1 MKEDVAQIILGLTK
15 SFKAMQMY
23 GMNHSSFRHFFEP
36 FYQKTAEY
44 LKGHNE
50 ISLKVEKFQI
60 VHIDQVVYKEEEM
73 DMSIAFRLFKD
84 GIRSI
89 SFLSGLT
96 SDELLLFIDVISRPA
111 KDWDVALGL
120 WECNF
125 THITFYVIEAEEV
138 LDYRVPEVPI
148 QYVDYD
154 EKLKQL
160 ILREK
165 IDIDAVII
173 PDLDTEEVE
182 NLKTCMSS
190 DEKTAI
196 LPVVIKTLGDY
207 LHTERSQEIIDGLIE
222 ILESCVNMKDFYNAR
237 RIAYKLKDI
246 PDIKYIE
253 RFENET
259 TIASFRE
266 TVNVPEDDVF
276 NEFLAFIGFFGKKS
290 IPFLIEL
297 MPYIERS
304 DRLNALR
311 HRVAHIAKDDP
322 SSVVA
327 FLRSTEP
334 GTVLNAISILGL
346 VKPDGIAKMLDR
358 LADHPNREVRLA
370 VIEALGNA
378 EQIDIITK
386 YMDDPDAEAR
396 IRALRILSKFKRP
409 DIYPVLLERIK
420 HGSFLRL
427 DFAEQR
433 EVFNALTASA
443 GDNFVQTMQE
453 MLYKRKWF
461 GKKKYRVMRRLA
473 ALALNQIGTEESLA
487 VLKRGMQKRNSDIQF
502 ACESVLKERPA

>member
-1 MKEDVAQIILGLTK
+1 MKDDVTQIILGLTK

-23 GMNHSSFRHFFEP
+23 GMNHSSFRHFFGP
-36 FYQKTAEY
+36 FYEKTEEY
-44 LKGHNE
+44 LRGHNE
-50 ISLKVEKFQI
+50 ISFKIEKFQI

-84 GIRSI
+84 GIRNI

-96 SDELLLFIDVISRPA
+96 SDELLLFVDVISRPA

-125 THITFYVIEAEEV
+125 THVTFYVIEAEEV
-138 LDYRVPEVPI
+138 LDYRVPDVPV

-173 PDLDTEEVE
+173 PDLDAQEIDK
-182 NLKTCMSS
+182 LKACMSD
-190 DEKTAI
+190 DERTAI

-246 PDIKYIE
+246 PDINFIS

-276 NEFLAFIGFFGKKS
+276 NEFLAFIGFFGQNS
-290 IPFLIEL
+290 IPFLMDL
-297 MPYIERS
+297 LPFIERS

-311 HRVAHIAKDDP
+311 HRIAHIAKDEP
-322 SSVVA
+322 ALVAA
-327 FLRSTEP
+327 FLRSKEST
-334 GTVLNAISILGL
+334 TVLNAVEILGL
-346 VKPDGIAKMLDR
+346 IKPADIAKMLDP
-358 LADHPNREVRLA
+358 LSFHPESDVRLA

-378 EQIDIITK
+378 EQVDVITR
-386 YMDDPDAEAR
+386 YINDPDAEAR
-396 IRALRILSKFKRP
+396 IRSLRILSKFKRP
-409 DIYPVLLERIK
+409 DIYSVLLDRIK

-433 EVFNALTASA
+433 EVFNVLTANA
-443 GDNFVQTMQE
+443 GESFVQTMQDI
-453 MLYKRKWF
+453 LYKRRWF
-461 GKKKYRVMRRLA
+461 GKKKYRVLRRLA
-473 ALALNQIGTEESLA
+473 ALALNQFGTEESLA
-487 VLKRGMQKRNSDIQF
+487 VLKKGLQKRDGDIKS
-502 ACESVLKERPA
+502 ACESVLKERST

>member
-1 MKEDVAQIILGLTK
+1 MKDNVAQIILGLTK

-36 FYQKTAEY
+36 FYQKTAEH
-44 LKGHNE
+44 LRDHNE
-50 ISLKVEKFQI
+50 ISFKVEKFQM
-60 VHIDQVVYKEEEM
+60 VHGDQVVYKEEEM

-84 GIRSI
+84 GIRNI
-89 SFLSGLT
+89 SFMSGLT
-96 SDELLLFIDVISRPA
+96 SDELLLFVDVISRPA

-138 LDYRVPEVPI
+138 LDYRVPDVPI

-173 PDLDTEEVE
+173 PDLDLGEVE
-182 NLKTCMSS
+182 NLKKCISVE
-190 DEKTAI
+190 EKIAI

-207 LHTERSQEIIDGLIE
+207 LLTDRSEEIIDGLIE

-246 PDIKYIE
+246 PKINFIE

-266 TVNVPEDDVF
+266 TLNVPEDEVF
-276 NEFLAFIGFFGKKS
+276 NEFLAFLGFFGEKS
-290 IPFLIEL
+290 IPFLMEL
-297 MPYIERS
+297 MPFIERT

-311 HRVAHIAKDDP
+311 HRVAHIAEDNP
-322 SSVVA
+322 SPIAS
-327 FLRSTEP
+327 FLRSKEP
-334 GTVLNAISILGL
+334 GTVLNAINILGL
-346 VKPDGIAKMLDR
+346 IKPAGIAKMLDP
-358 LADHPNREVRLA
+358 LVIHPNREVRLA

-378 EQIDIITK
+378 EQIDIVTK
-386 YMDDPDAEAR
+386 YINDPDVEAR
-396 IRALRILSKFKRP
+396 IRSLRILSKFKRP
-409 DIYPVLLERIK
+409 EIYPVLLERIK

-433 EVFNALTASA
+433 EIFSVLTANA
-443 GDNFVQTMQE
+443 GDDFVETMQG
-453 MLYKRKWF
+453 MLFKRKWF

-473 ALALNQIGTEESLA
+473 ALALNQIGTDESIA
-487 VLKRGMQKRNSDIQF
+487 VLKNGMQKRNKDIKF
-502 ACESVLKERPA
+502 ACETVLKERSS

>member
-1 MKEDVAQIILGLTK
+1 MKDDVNQIILGLTK

-23 GMNHSSFRHFFEP
+23 GMNHSSFRHFFQP
-36 FYQKTAEY
+36 FYGKTSEY
-44 LKGHNE
+44 LKEHNE
-50 ISLKVEKFQI
+50 ISFKIEKFQI
-60 VHIDQVVYKEEEM
+60 VHSDQVVYKEEEM

-84 GIRSI
+84 GIRNI

-96 SDELLLFIDVISRPA
+96 SDELLLFVDVISRPA

-138 LDYRVPEVPI
+138 LDYRVPDVPV

-173 PDLDTEEVE
+173 PDLNPQEVE
-182 NLKTCMSS
+182 NLKACITGE
-190 DEKTAI
+190 EKTAI
-196 LPVVIKTLGDY
+196 LPVVVKTLGDY

-246 PDIKYIE
+246 PDLNFIE

-266 TVNVPEDDVF
+266 TINVPEDDIF
-276 NEFLAFIGFFGKKS
+276 NEFLAFIGFFGKNS
-290 IPFLIEL
+290 IPFLMDL
-297 MPYIERS
+297 LPFIERS

-311 HRVAHIAKDDP
+311 HRIAHMANDEPNLVA
-322 SSVVA
+322 A
-327 FLRSTEP
+327 FLRNKEP
-334 GTVLNAISILGL
+334 GTVLNAVEIIGL
-346 VKPDGIAKMLDR
+346 IKPASIAKMLDP
-358 LADHPNREVRLA
+358 LANHPEREIRLA

-378 EQIDIITK
+378 EQIDVIAK
-386 YMDDPDAEAR
+386 YINDPDVEAR
-396 IRALRILSKFKRP
+396 IRSLRILSKFKRP
-409 DIYPVLLERIK
+409 NIYPVLIDRIG
-420 HGSFLRL
+420 HSSFLGL

-433 EVFNALTASA
+433 EVFNVLTTNA
-443 GDNFVQTMQE
+443 GDDFVKVMQD
-453 MLYKRKWF
+453 LLFRRKWF
-461 GKKKYRVMRRLA
+461 GKKKYRVIRRLA
-473 ALALNQIGTEESLA
+473 ALALNQMGTEESLD
-487 VLKRGMQKRNSDIQF
+487 VLKRGLQKRNNDIRF
-502 ACESVLKERPA
+502 ACESALKERSS